1 MDYEALFHYINHIA
15 TMEIHKM
22 AFNLSIYSYQIY
34 IDIMNKK
41 WLDSQGMFAN
51 FSYLI
56 LTMTQVLDL
65 DAH

>member
-1 MDYEALFHYINHIA
+1 
-15 TMEIHKM
+15 MEIHKM

-41 WLDSQGMFAN
+41 WLDSQSMIFCE
-51 FSYLI
+51 FFTFDIDYD
-56 LTMTQVLDL
+56 LDL